1 MLGSMFALFFLGFA
15 MMVADSYGSYK
26 DRARDRESIRADIA
40 AQSAMQQRRYDDM
53 VGLCE
58 HIEAHVKAIYG
69 GIDAMKPV
77 TPAKPDAKKLMQ
89 VMDYE
94 TSQIAALDEFK
105 DEK

>member
-1 MLGSMFALFFLGFA
+1 MFALFFLGFA

-40 AQSAMQQRRYDDM
+40 AQSAMQQRRYDDL

-58 HIEAHVKAIYG
+58 RMESMLDKLVDGKRSRIEDKQ
-69 GIDAMKPV
+69 
-77 TPAKPDAKKLMQ
+77 KPDAKKLMQ